1 MTSVLIVDDQ
11 IGMCESLEMLLRME
25 GFDAVHA
32 TEGSEAVDLAAR
44 LKPDV
49 VITDM
54 SMQPMGGID
63 VLAAVKSRSPLSEV
77 IVMTAYGTIDSAVSA
92 MRLGAFDYI
101 TKPFK
106 NEAILAKVRRAAEK
120 PDKGWRGHGIRIL
133 RGESKPEPLVA
144 ASRRMKDVLALA
156 ERLAATNMTIL
167 ITGETGTGKNL
178 VARHIHHR
186 SPRGGGPFVNVSCAA
201 LPESLLES
209 ELFGHEKGAFTGAA
223 HARRGLF
230 EEAMGGTIFLDEV
243 GLLPASQQPKLLCV
257 LEDRTIRPVGGNRN
271 VAVDVRIVAAT
282 NVPLDEQ
289 VGSGR
294 FREDLFF
301 RLNAANICVPP
312 LRERREDIPA
322 LIAHFLD
329 ICRGRS
335 GRQVAVSDEAMER
348 LVDHNY
354 PGNIRELENAIDWA
368 AAIAA
373 TDVISPSDLPAA
385 IQHGNRQS
393 LAPTED
399 KPDGNSGKTLNEI
412 AKNTVLECV
421 ARHHGNLMQAARELG
436 ISRTTL
442 WRRLREYREVE
453 SRT

>member
-32 TEGSEAVDLAAR
+32 TEGGQAVDLAAR

-54 SMQPMGGID
+54 SMQPMSGID
-63 VLAAVKSRSPLSEV
+63 VLAAVKSRSPLTEV

-120 PDKGWRGHGIRIL
+120 PEKGWRGHGIRIL
-133 RGESKPEPLVA
+133 RGDFKPEPLVA
-144 ASRRMKDVLALA
+144 ASSRMKDVLALA
-156 ERLAATNMTIL
+156 DRLAATNMTIL
-167 ITGETGTGKNL
+167 IAGETGTGKNL

-186 SPRGGGPFVNVSCAA
+186 SPRGKGPFVNVSCAS

-230 EEAMGGTIFLDEV
+230 EEAVGGTIFLDEV

-271 VAVDVRIVAAT
+271 IAVDVRVVAAT
-282 NVPLDEQ
+282 NETLDER
-289 VGSGR
+289 VRSGR

-301 RLNAANICVPP
+301 RLNAANLCVPP

-329 ICRGRS
+329 IHRGRS
-335 GRQVAVSDEAMER
+335 GRQVAVSDEAMDR
-348 LVDHNY
+348 LLHHDY
-354 PGNIRELENAIDWA
+354 PGNIRELENAIHWA
-368 AAIAA
+368 AAISA
-373 TDVISPSDLPAA
+373 TDVISLNDLPAV
-385 IQHGNRQS
+385 IQSEDLRPP
-393 LAPTED
+393 ARTED
-399 KPDGNSGKTLNEI
+399 KTDTSLGKTLNEI
-412 AKNTVLECV
+412 AKETVLECV
-421 ARHHGNLMQAARELG
+421 SRHHGNLMQAAKELG
-436 ISRTTL
+436 IGRTTL
-442 WRRLREYREVE
+442 WRRLREYKEVD
-453 SRT
+453 SRS

>member
-32 TEGSEAVDLAAR
+32 TDGGQGVDLAAR

-54 SMQPMGGID
+54 SMQPMSGID

-120 PDKGWRGHGIRIL
+120 PEKGWRGHGVRIL
-133 RGESKPEPLVA
+133 RGDSEPAPAVA

-156 ERLAATNMTIL
+156 DRLAATNMTIL

-186 SPRGGGPFVNVSCAA
+186 SPRGKGPFVNVSCAS

-230 EEAMGGTIFLDEV
+230 EEAVGGTIFLDEV

-271 VAVDVRIVAAT
+271 VAVDVRVVAAT
-282 NVPLDEQ
+282 NAPLDEQ
-289 VGSGR
+289 VRSGK

-301 RLNAANICVPP
+301 RLNAANLCIPP

-329 ICRGRS
+329 IHRARS
-335 GRQVAVSDEAMER
+335 GRQVMIGDEAMER
-348 LVDHNY
+348 LLNHDY
-354 PGNIRELENAIDWA
+354 PGNIRELENAIHWA

-373 TDVISPSDLPAA
+373 TDVVSPGDLPAA
-385 IQHGNRQS
+385 IQPGNRESPS
-393 LAPTED
+393 LTED
-399 KPDGNSGKTLNEI
+399 KADSGSKRTLNEI
-412 AKNTVLECV
+412 AKETVLDCV
-421 ARHHGNLMQAARELG
+421 SRHHGNLMQAAKELG

-442 WRRLREYREVE
+442 WRRLKEYKEVG
-453 SRT
+453 S

>member
-25 GFDAVHA
+25 GFDATHA
-32 TEGSEAVDLAAR
+32 TEGGQAVDLAAR

-54 SMQPMGGID
+54 SMQPMSGIE

-77 IVMTAYGTIDSAVSA
+77 IVMTAFGTIDSAVSA

-120 PDKGWRGHGIRIL
+120 PEKGWRGHGVGIF
-133 RGESKPEPLVA
+133 RGDSKPEQLVA

-156 ERLAATNMTIL
+156 DRLAATNMTIL

-186 SPRGGGPFVNVSCAA
+186 SPRGKGPFVNVSCAA

-209 ELFGHEKGAFTGAA
+209 ELFGHEKGAFTGAV

-230 EEAMGGTIFLDEV
+230 EEAVGGTIFLDEV
-243 GLLPASQQPKLLCV
+243 GLLPASQQPKLLNI
-257 LEDRTIRPVGGNRN
+257 LEDRTIRPIGGNRN
-271 VAVDVRIVAAT
+271 IAVDVRVVAAT
-282 NVPLDEQ
+282 NAPLDER
-289 VGSGR
+289 VRSGQ

-301 RLNAANICVPP
+301 RLNAANLCVPP

-329 ICRGRS
+329 INRGRS
-335 GRQVAVSDEAMER
+335 GRQVAVGDEAMER
-348 LVDHNY
+348 LLRHDY
-354 PGNIRELENAIDWA
+354 PGNIRELGNAIHWA

-373 TDVISPSDLPAA
+373 TDVISASDLPAA
-385 IQHGNRQS
+385 IQPEDPRF
-393 LAPTED
+393 PVRTEIKTD
-399 KPDGNSGKTLNEI
+399 TPSGKTLNEI
-412 AKNTVLECV
+412 SKDTVLECV
-421 ARHHGNLMQAARELG
+421 SRHRGNMMQAAKELG
-436 ISRTTL
+436 IGRTTL
-442 WRRLREYREVE
+442 WRRLKEYKDVNV
-453 SRT
+453 